1 MTCSNIVPT
10 PQYIGGDEG
19 NVNLPAVA
27 YVGRSYTTG
36 DFFYGEAS
44 SWAYTVDQS
53 YVLSDITVDI
63 RLPDGQPATLD
74 ENSAVVFRTVKGK
87 SLPVLPSPA
96 TPNNHPPPPKR

>member
-44 SWAYTVDQS
+44 SWEYTVDQS
-53 YVLSDITVDI
+53 YVVSDITVDV
-63 RLPDGQPATLD
+63 RLPDGRPAALD
-74 ENSAVVFRTVKGK
+74 ENSAVTFKIVKAK
-87 SLPVLPSPA
+87 PLPV
-96 TPNNHPPPPKR
+96 PPIPPKKRQHRVG